1 MIGIHPE
8 AGKDQNDY
16 KQVEELLLK
25 NREHIVG
32 IGEIG
37 LDYYY
42 EDLTSRENQI
52 GSFENQIRLAI
63 KYNLPVVIHIR
74 DKENEF
80 QNLSRCLW
88 YFKKIPEY
96 KSDASYFCK
105 AISNELRSLWNFQ
118 IYFFHLVA

>member
-1 MIGIHPE
+1 MKIP
-8 AGKDQNDY
+8 
-16 KQVEELLLK
+16 
-25 NREHIVG
+25 
-32 IGEIG
+32 
-37 LDYYY
+37 
-42 EDLTSRENQI
+42 SRENQI

-96 KSDASYFCK
+96 KSDASYFC
-105 AISNELRSLWNFQ
+105 ISNIEWAKKFMEFPNLLFSFSG
-118 IYFFHLVA
+118 

>member
-42 EDLTSRENQI
+42 ED
-52 GSFENQIRLAI
+52 
-63 KYNLPVVIHIR
+63 
-74 DKENEF
+74 
-80 QNLSRCLW
+80 
-88 YFKKIPEY
+88 PEQR
-96 KSDASYFCK
+96 KPD
-105 AISNELRSLWNFQ
+105 R
-118 IYFFHLVA
+118 

>member
-1 MIGIHPE
+1 MGIHPE

-42 EDLTSRENQI
+42 EEDLTSRENQI

-80 QNLSRCLW
+80 DTYQDAYDIL
-88 YFKKIPEY
+88 KKYPNI
-96 KSDASYFCK
+96 K
-105 AISNELRSLWNFQ
+105 AMLHTFSKQYRMS
-118 IYFFHLVA
+118 